1 MSCIR
6 RWSPWHQR
14 VLEWTFFFKKHLRAS
29 DLVNFLSRQNATS
42 VVLIG
47 VICIKTIAFAFSD
60 AKVSRRKLPQ
70 FLHHTLPILDF
81 SLPDASHLPFHS
93 AVIISHFIPHDMLR
107 QARLGFSTTKAPA
120 TAPISII
127 LHLRQFAVNIYKAFF
142 VFLKCQKMSLQVLQH
157 ESLILLC

>member
-1 MSCIR
+1 
-6 RWSPWHQR
+6 
-14 VLEWTFFFKKHLRAS
+14 
-29 DLVNFLSRQNATS
+29 
-42 VVLIG
+42 VLIG
-47 VICIKTIAFAFSD
+47 VICIKTIAFALSD

-120 TAPISII
+120 AASVSII
-127 LHLRQFAVNIYKAFF
+127 LHPRQFAVNIYKAFF

>member
-1 MSCIR
+1 M
-6 RWSPWHQR
+6 
-14 VLEWTFFFKKHLRAS
+14 
-29 DLVNFLSRQNATS
+29 
-42 VVLIG
+42 LIG

-120 TAPISII
+120 TASISII
-127 LHLRQFAVNIYKAFF
+127 LHLWQFAVNIYKAFF
-142 VFLKCQKMSLQVLQH
+142 VF
-157 ESLILLC
+157 